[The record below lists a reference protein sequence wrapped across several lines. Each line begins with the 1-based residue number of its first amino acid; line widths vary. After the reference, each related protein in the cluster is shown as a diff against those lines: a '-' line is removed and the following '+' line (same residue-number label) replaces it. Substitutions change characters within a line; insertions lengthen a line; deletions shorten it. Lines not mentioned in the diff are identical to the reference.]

1 LYGFE
6 LQNFAI
12 VISNILGLFMIH
24 TSKLPG
30 VQLYGRSSQLPGF
43 DNTPVTVDHMNGY
56 VKVKGKTKWNDITI
70 QCYHFEG
77 ITTIGLW
84 AYFNGQHQLVQLAND
99 RHPDVYKHDMQIWM
113 LNPAQAP
120 LGRWKLVGAF
130 ISSLS
135 SVSAEIVE
143 SGKGTKIRVAKF
155 KAKVRYRRVTGFR
168 PMLSK
173 LKILSV

>member
-1 LYGFE
+1 MPFFVVLIFIIDMPRIASPYALNPV
-6 LQNFAI
+6 LQHR
-12 VISNILGLFMIH
+12 FMIH

-135 SVSAEIVE
+135 WGDMDWGSSDVAECTLTI
-143 SGKGTKIRVAKF
+143 SYDYAKYEG
-155 KAKVRYRRVTGFR
+155 V
-168 PMLSK
+168 
-173 LKILSV
+173 